1 MPQLRQQITSKPHA
15 VLGCGLLLLLVFSLT
30 ARASAES
37 ATSDLNAG
45 FQQMY
50 NLDFAGAHDTFQQW
64 EQLHPEDPMGPVSNA
79 AAYLFSEFNRLR
91 ILEFELFTQDE
102 KFDKRPKLAPD
113 PATKR
118 SFENELIKGDQ
129 LANRKIANAPQDKE
143 ALLALVFANG
153 LRSDYAAMIEKKNL
167 AALNYS
173 KASRVVAEKLLAEDP
188 SCFDAYLAVG
198 VENYLLS
205 LHAAPVRWLLR
216 MGGAQTDK
224 QEGIQKL
231 RLTAEKGHYLAPFAR
246 LLLAVAALR
255 DKDQHTAHDLLAG
268 LSLQFPQND
277 LYRKELARI
286 QPGP

>member
-1 MPQLRQQITSKPHA
+1 MSRRFHRFGAP
-15 VLGCGLLLLLVFSLT
+15 CGSLLLLLVFIG
-30 ARASAES
+30 AASAEDTPS
-37 ATSDLNAG
+37 NLNSG

-50 NLDFAGAHDTFQQW
+50 NLDFAGAHDTFQRW
-64 EQLHPEDPMGPVSNA
+64 EQLHPDDPMGPVSNA

-91 ILEFELFTQDE
+91 ILEFDLFTEDE
-102 KFDKRPKLAPD
+102 VWVKRPKIAPD
-113 PATKR
+113 PSVKS
-118 SFENELIKGDQ
+118 SFESELTKGDQ
-129 LANRKIANAPQDKE
+129 IANRKIAAAPQDRE

-153 LRSDYAAMIEKKNL
+153 LRSDYAAMVERKNL

-173 KASRVVAEKLLAEDP
+173 KASRVVAEKLLAQDP

-216 MGGAQTDK
+216 MGGAETDK
-224 QEGIQKL
+224 DVGIAKL
-231 RLTAEKGHYLAPFAR
+231 KLTAEKGHYLAPFAR

-255 DKDQHTAHDLLAG
+255 DKDRHTAHDLLAG
-268 LSLQFPQND
+268 LSLQFPHND

-286 QPGP
+286 QP

>member
-1 MPQLRQQITSKPHA
+1 MSRRFHRVGAL
-15 VLGCGLLLLLVFSLT
+15 CGSLLLLLVFIVP
-30 ARASAES
+30 ASAEEVPS
-37 ATSDLNAG
+37 NLNSG

-50 NLDFAGAHDTFQQW
+50 NLDFAGAHDTFQHW
-64 EQLHPEDPMGPVSNA
+64 EQLHPDDPMGPVSNA

-91 ILEFELFTQDE
+91 ILEFDLFTEDE
-102 KFDKRPKLAPD
+102 VFVKRPKIAPD
-113 PATKR
+113 PAVKS
-118 SFENELIKGDQ
+118 SFESELTKGDQ
-129 LANRKIANAPQDKE
+129 IANQKIAAAPQDRE

-173 KASRVVAEKLLAEDP
+173 KASRVVAEKLLAQDP

-216 MGGAQTDK
+216 MNGAETDK
-224 QEGIQKL
+224 DVGIAKL
-231 RLTAEKGHYLAPFAR
+231 KLTAEKGQYLAPFAR

-255 DKDQHTAHDLLAG
+255 DKDRHTAHDLLAG
-268 LSLQFPQND
+268 LSLQFPHND

-286 QPGP
+286 QP

>member
-1 MPQLRQQITSKPHA
+1 MPYLRRYMMEFIRSAKLRSA
-15 VLGCGLLLLLVFSLT
+15 SLALVLFLALAGTGLSENSPV
-30 ARASAES
+30 
-37 ATSDLNAG
+37 DLNTG

-50 NLDFAGAHDTFQQW
+50 NLDFAGAHDTFRQW
-64 EQLHPEDPMGPVSNA
+64 EQLHPDDPMGPVSNA
-79 AAYLFSEFNRLR
+79 AAYLFSEFNRLK

-102 KFDKRPKLAPD
+102 NFEKRPKLAPD
-113 PATKR
+113 PSIR
-118 SFENELIKGDQ
+118 SFFENELAKGDQ
-129 LANRKIANAPQDKE
+129 IANQKIAAAPEDRQ

-173 KASRVVAEKLLAEDP
+173 KSSRLMAERLLAQDP

-216 MGGAQTDK
+216 MSGAQTDK
-224 QEGIQKL
+224 EEGIQKL
-231 RLTAEKGHYLAPFAR
+231 RLTATKGHFLAPFAR

-255 DKDQHTAHDLLAG
+255 DKDRHTAHDLLAG
-268 LSLQFPQND
+268 LSREFPQND

-286 QPGP
+286 GP

>member
-1 MPQLRQQITSKPHA
+1 MPELFPQVVCTSRSAITCS
-15 VLGCGLLLLLVFSLT
+15 LLLFLISLAT
-30 ARASAES
+30 AATAENTP
-37 ATSDLNAG
+37 ADLNAG

-50 NLDFAGAHDTFQQW
+50 NLDFDGAHDTFQQW
-64 EQLHPEDPMGPVSNA
+64 EQLHPDDPMGPVSNA

-91 ILEFELFTQDE
+91 ILEFDLFTQDE
-102 KFDKRPKLAPD
+102 NFVTRPKLAPD
-113 PATKR
+113 PAIR
-118 SFENELIKGDQ
+118 SQFEKELTKGDQ
-129 LANRKIANAPQDKE
+129 IANQKIANAPQDKE

-153 LRSDYAAMIEKKNL
+153 LRSDYAAMVEKKNL

-173 KASRVVAEKLLAEDP
+173 KASRVVAEKLLAADP

-246 LLLAVAALR
+246 LILAVAALR
-255 DKDQHTAHDLLAG
+255 DKDKHTAHDLLAG
-268 LSLQFPQND
+268 LSLQFPRND
-277 LYRKELARI
+277 LYRRELARI